1 MPHPHSRI
9 AGTGRYLPAEVLTN
23 DDLVRRG
30 VETSDE
36 WVRTRTGIGQR
47 HVAAEGE
54 ATSDLALAA
63 SRQALAAAGLAPGD
77 VDLIIVA
84 TTTPDMIFPSTAC
97 ILQDKLGSRGGPA
110 FDVQAV
116 CSGFV
121 YALSIADG
129 MLKSGA
135 VRNALVVG
143 ADIYSRILDWT
154 DRKTCVLFGD
164 GAGAVVLVPSD
175 EPGILATRLHA
186 DGSQRGMLCVPGQV
200 RNGTVWGDPF
210 VHMDGQAVFKFA
222 VRVLTEVADEALAAA
237 GMARSGIDWLIPHQA
252 NLRIMDATSKRLGIA
267 RERVVVTVDR
277 HANTSAASIP
287 LALDEAVRDGRIRD
301 GQHVMMLG
309 VGGGFTWGSA
319 LVRWG

>member
-63 SRQALAAAGLAPGD
+63 SRQALAAAGLAPDD

-84 TTTPDMIFPSTAC
+84 TTTPDVIFPSTAC
-97 ILQDKLGSRGGPA
+97 ILQDKLGARGGPA

-164 GAGAVVLVPSD
+164 GAGAVVLVPSQK
-175 EPGILATRLHA
+175 PGILATRLHA
-186 DGSQRGMLCVPGQV
+186 DGAQRGMLCVPGQV

-252 NLRIMDATSKRLGIA
+252 NLRIMDATSKRLGIPH
-267 RERVVVTVDR
+267 ERVVVTVDR

>member
-47 HVAAEGE
+47 HVAAESE

-84 TTTPDMIFPSTAC
+84 TTTPDVIFPSTAC
-97 ILQDKLGSRGGPA
+97 ILQDKLGARGGPA

-143 ADIYSRILDWT
+143 AEIYSRILDWT

-164 GAGAVVLVPSD
+164 GAGAVVLVPSQ

-186 DGSQRGMLCVPGQV
+186 DGAQRGMLCVPGQV

-252 NLRIMDATSKRLGIA
+252 NLRIMDATSKRLGIPH
-267 RERVVVTVDR
+267 ERIVVTVDR

>member
-63 SRQALAAAGLAPGD
+63 SRQALAAAGLAPSD

-97 ILQDKLGSRGGPA
+97 ILQDKLGARGGPA

-143 ADIYSRILDWT
+143 AEIYSRILDWS

-186 DGSQRGMLCVPGQV
+186 DGSHRGMLCVPGQV

-210 VHMDGQAVFKFA
+210 VHMDGQAVFRFA

-237 GMARSGIDWLIPHQA
+237 AMPRSAIDWLIPHQA
-252 NLRIMDATSKRLGIA
+252 NLRIMDSTSRRLDVPH
-267 RERVVVTVDR
+267 ERVVVTVDR

-287 LALDEAVRDGRIRD
+287 LALDEAVRDGRVRD

>member
-63 SRQALAAAGLAPGD
+63 SRQALAAAGLAAAD
-77 VDLIIVA
+77 VDLIVVA
-84 TTTPDMIFPSTAC
+84 TTTPDVIFPSTAC
-97 ILQDKLGSRGGPA
+97 ILQDKLGARGGPA

-129 MLKSGA
+129 MLRSGA

-237 GMARSGIDWLIPHQA
+237 AMPRSGIDWLIPHQA